1 LKPIGLIRVEM
12 PDEAVKSSLE
22 GVDGIIEVF
31 PEYRDGLQGLAGF
44 SHIIV
49 IAYLHKVAREK
60 RNVLVVRP
68 RRLIRHGF
76 SLDELPE
83 MGVFASDAP
92 VRPNPIG
99 LSIVRLHEIKDRFLR
114 VSGLDLF
121 DGTPVI
127 DIKPYTPD
135 RVVKD
140 FDMPRWYRELLDKV
154 RDRLGIETV

>member
-1 LKPIGLIRVEM
+1 MLI
-12 PDEAVKSSLE
+12 VK
-22 GVDGIIEVF
+22 
-31 PEYRDGLQGLAGF
+31 
-44 SHIIV
+44 
-49 IAYLHKVAREK
+49 
-60 RNVLVVRP
+60 P
-68 RRLIRHGF
+68 RRLVKYGF
-76 SLDELPE
+76 SLDELPD

-99 LSIVRLHEIKDRFLR
+99 LSVVRLHEINGRFLR

-140 FDMPRWYRELLDKV
+140 YYLPKWYTELLNKV
-154 RDRLGIETV
+154 RDRLGIETI